1 MEYVIKELTIEDL
14 HRLIA
19 EKKVDL
25 QPPYQRN
32 FIWGK
37 KDQQQLIDSIIKGYP
52 LPTFFLYRKDNG
64 MYEMVDGQQR
74 AETICRFIKGVTT
87 DSEKR
92 FYKDIQTDLFNSYRL
107 NITEI
112 YNIDADKGED
122 IAAFY
127 TLVNK
132 QGWHLSDSEI
142 NKAQYADTP
151 IMNTIEQL
159 LNTEEMSQLDLFK
172 TRTKSRMN
180 DRALV
185 EELVAYLRSGFY
197 DKREAVE
204 EMFEDDLSNG
214 EIQELQSSFM
224 SIIKRITMLNEIYP
238 INETRYRQ
246 RSDFFTLFSFIN
258 AHNDISDETLK
269 HQYNILVWLDKTGI
283 IRPSNENCDLL
294 FKYALNCVSQSNSK
308 NAREKRFEIFN
319 VILCHKKDDF
329 IAEYEQMMMYLKT
342 TFENISQ
349 KTVGNYYL
357 LDVSL
362 SN

>member
-132 QGWHLSDSEI
+132 QGWHLNDSEI

>member
-14 HRLIA
+14 HRLIID
-19 EKKVDL
+19 KKVDL

-37 KDQQQLIDSIIKGYP
+37 KDQQLLIDSILKGYP

-74 AETICRFIKGVTT
+74 AETICRFMKGMTT
-87 DSEKR
+87 DSKKR
-92 FYKDIQTDLFNSYRL
+92 FYKDIQMDLFKAYRL
-107 NITEI
+107 NVTEI

-127 TLVNK
+127 SLVNK
-132 QGWHLSDSEI
+132 QGWHLNDSEI
-142 NKAQYADTP
+142 NKAQYAATP

-172 TRTKSRMN
+172 SRTKSRMN

-204 EMFEDDLSNG
+204 EMFEDDLSDG
-214 EIQELQSSFM
+214 EIQKLQSSFM
-224 SIIKRITMLNEIYP
+224 TIIKRIILLNDIYP

-258 AHNDISDETLK
+258 THSDVSDETLK
-269 HQYNILVWLDKTGI
+269 HQYNILVWLDKTGL
-283 IRPSNENCDLL
+283 IRPSNEDCDLL

-308 NAREKRFEIFN
+308 IAREKRLEIFN
-319 VILCHKKDDF
+319 IILCHKKDVF

-342 TFENISQ
+342 KFENISQ

-357 LDVSL
+357 LDVSMPK
-362 SN
+362 